1 MIAKKVHNFV
11 KTVMQSRLNW
21 FAFVPIILFQLTLIS
36 HQFEEHEHEVD
47 HNEGSCHVCIQL
59 ERVDDN
65 SFSQPA
71 HFSLPKLYGLINI
84 EKSSPLEQSVLYY
97 NFKSRA
103 PPHI

>member
-1 MIAKKVHNFV
+1 
-11 KTVMQSRLNW
+11 MQYRFNLL
-21 FAFVPIILFQLTLIS
+21 ALVPIVFLQLTFIT
-36 HQFEEHEHEVD
+36 HQCEDYEVD
-47 HNEGSCHVCIQL
+47 HNEDSCHICIQL
-59 ERVDDN
+59 ERIDDN